1 MIDHALFDPA
11 MIDPETQRLNAE
23 IVAAHAA
30 QADPWSIPITEVRAR
45 RRQGTQASPA
55 MPRSARAEI
64 LTIDGPAGPL
74 QLRVIRPDA
83 RKWTKLRG
91 AYLHIHRGGWVWG
104 SADEQDPWLERI
116 ADTCGFVCLSVEYR
130 LAPEHPYPAA
140 LEDCEAAAL
149 WLAGPGRA
157 EFGISALT
165 IGGESAGAQL
175 AVMVLLRLRDKH
187 GLPRAFRGANL
198 NAGFFDLG
206 LTPSVRNWG
215 DERLVV
221 NTQDL
226 TNFANVYV
234 REGIDRRRPDVSPVY
249 ADLKGLPP
257 ALFTVGTHDPLLDDT
272 LYMSSRWAAAG
283 NGGHT
288 AIYPGGCHVFV
299 RYPGAMTER
308 ALELIDRF
316 LMALA

>member
-11 MIDPETQRLNAE
+11 TIEPETLRLNAE
-23 IVAAHAA
+23 IIAAHAA
-30 QADPWSIPITEVRAR
+30 QDDPWSLPIAEVRAR
-45 RRQGTQASPA
+45 RRRGTQASPA
-55 MPRSARAEI
+55 MPRSARAET
-64 LTIDGPAGPL
+64 LTIVGPGGPL
-74 QLRVIRPDA
+74 MLRVIRPSA
-83 RKWTKLRG
+83 KKWPKARG

-104 SADEQDPWLERI
+104 AADEQDPWLERI
-116 ADTCGFVCLSVEYR
+116 ADCCGFICLSVEYR

-149 WLAGPGRA
+149 WLAGPGKA

-165 IGGESAGAQL
+165 IGGESAGAHL
-175 AVMVLLRLRDKH
+175 AVMTLLRLRDIH
-187 GLPRAFRGANL
+187 NLPRAFRGANL

-215 DERLVV
+215 EERLVV
-221 NTQDL
+221 NTRDL
-226 TNFANVYV
+226 TTFANDYV
-234 REGIDRRRPDVSPVY
+234 REGIDRRRPDVSPLY
-249 ADLKGLPP
+249 ADLTGLPP
-257 ALFTVGTHDPLLDDT
+257 ALFSVGTHDPLLDDT

-288 AIYPGGCHVFV
+288 AIYPGGCHVFI
-299 RYPGAMTER
+299 RYPGAMTGR

-316 LMALA
+316 LAALA

>member
-11 MIDPETQRLNAE
+11 TIDPETKRLNAE

-30 QADPWSIPITEVRAR
+30 QTDPWSIPIAEVRER
-45 RRQGTQASPA
+45 RRQGTKASPA

-64 LTIDGPAGPL
+64 LTIDGPGGPL
-74 QLRVIRPDA
+74 SLRLIRPDA
-83 RKWTKLRG
+83 KKWPKARG

-104 SADEQDPWLERI
+104 AADEQDPWLERI

-157 EFGISALT
+157 ELGVTALT
-165 IGGESAGAQL
+165 IGGESAGAHL
-175 AVMVLLRLRDKH
+175 AVMTLLRLRDRH
-187 GLPRAFRGANL
+187 NLPRAFRGANL

-221 NTQDL
+221 NTKDL
-226 TNFANVYV
+226 TTFANDYV
-234 REGIDRRRPDVSPVY
+234 RDGIDRRRPDVSPLY

>member
-30 QADPWSIPITEVRAR
+30 LTDPWAIPMTEVRAR

-116 ADTCGFVCLSVEYR
+116 ADIWTFQLIIEDAWQGQGLGTRLMIHAAGRAKHEGAARLTFVTAGSNDKLLRAVGSAGFVARVER
-130 LAPEHPYPAA
+130 HDGNVHITVP
-140 LEDCEAAAL
+140 
-149 WLAGPGRA
+149 
-157 EFGISALT
+157 
-165 IGGESAGAQL
+165 
-175 AVMVLLRLRDKH
+175 LRDV
-187 GLPRAFRGANL
+187 RAVV
-198 NAGFFDLG
+198 AG
-206 LTPSVRNWG
+206 
-215 DERLVV
+215 
-221 NTQDL
+221 
-226 TNFANVYV
+226 
-234 REGIDRRRPDVSPVY
+234 
-249 ADLKGLPP
+249 
-257 ALFTVGTHDPLLDDT
+257 
-272 LYMSSRWAAAG
+272 
-283 NGGHT
+283 
-288 AIYPGGCHVFV
+288 
-299 RYPGAMTER
+299 
-308 ALELIDRF
+308 
-316 LMALA
+316 

>member
-11 MIDPETQRLNAE
+11 TIDPDTKRLNAE
-23 IVAAHAA
+23 IIAAHAA
-30 QADPWSIPITEVRAR
+30 QADPWSIPIAAVRER
-45 RRQGTQASPA
+45 RRQGTKASPA
-55 MPRSARAEI
+55 MPRSVRAETV
-64 LTIDGPAGPL
+64 TIDGPGGPL
-74 QLRVIRPDA
+74 ALRMIRPDA
-83 RKWTKLRG
+83 RKWPKARG

-104 SADEQDPWLERI
+104 AADEQDPWLERI

-157 EFGISALT
+157 ELGITALT
-165 IGGESAGAQL
+165 IGGESAGAHL
-175 AVMVLLRLRDKH
+175 AVMTLLRLRDRH

-221 NTQDL
+221 NTKDL
-226 TNFANVYV
+226 TTFANDYV
-234 REGIDRRRPDVSPVY
+234 RDGIDRRRPDVSPLY
-249 ADLKGLPP
+249 ADLAGLPP

-299 RYPGAMTER
+299 RYPGALTER

>member
-11 MIDPETQRLNAE
+11 TIDPETKRLNAE

-30 QADPWSIPITEVRAR
+30 QDDPWSLPIAEVRAR
-45 RRQGTQASPA
+45 RRRGTKASPA
-55 MPRSARAEI
+55 MPRSTRAETV
-64 LTIDGPAGPL
+64 TIDGPGGPL
-74 QLRVIRPDA
+74 ALRMIRPAAA
-83 RKWTKLRG
+83 RWPKSRG
-91 AYLHIHRGGWVWG
+91 AYLHVHRGGWMWG
-104 SADEQDPWLERI
+104 AADEQDPWLERI
-116 ADTCGFVCLSVEYR
+116 ADLCGFICLSVEYR
-130 LAPEHPYPAA
+130 LAPENPYPAA

-157 EFGISALT
+157 ELGVSALT

-175 AVMVLLRLRDKH
+175 AVMTLLRLRDRH
-187 GLPRAFRGANL
+187 AMPRAFRGANL

-215 DERLVV
+215 EERLVV
-221 NTQDL
+221 NTRDL
-226 TNFANVYV
+226 TTFANDYV
-234 REGIDRRRPDVSPVY
+234 REGIDRRRPDVSPLY

-288 AIYPGGCHVFV
+288 AIYPGGCHVFI
-299 RYPGAMTER
+299 RYPGAMSER

>member
-11 MIDPETQRLNAE
+11 TIDPETKRLNAE

-30 QADPWSIPITEVRAR
+30 QEDPWELPIEEVRAR
-45 RRQGTQASPA
+45 RRRGTQASPA
-55 MPRSARAEI
+55 MPRSARAETM
-64 LTIDGPAGPL
+64 TIEGPGGPL
-74 QLRVIRPDA
+74 ALRVIRP
-83 RKWTKLRG
+83 RLRPGQSPRG

-116 ADTCGFVCLSVEYR
+116 ADNCGFICLSVEYR

-157 EFGISALT
+157 ELGVHALT
-165 IGGESAGAQL
+165 IGGESVGAHL
-175 AVMVLLRLRDKH
+175 AVMVLLRLRDRH
-187 GLPRAFRGANL
+187 RLPRAFRGANL
-198 NAGFFDLG
+198 NAGFYDLG

-221 NTQDL
+221 NTRDL
-226 TNFANVYV
+226 TRFADDYV
-234 REGIDRRRPDVSPVY
+234 RAGVDRRRPDVSPIY

-257 ALFTVGTHDPLLDDT
+257 ALFTIGTADPLIDDT
-272 LYMSSRWAAAG
+272 LYMSARWAVAG

-288 AIYPGGCHVFV
+288 AVYPGGCHVFV
-299 RYPGAMTER
+299 RYPGEMTER

-316 LMALA
+316 LTALA

>member
-11 MIDPETQRLNAE
+11 TIDAETKALNAE
-23 IVAAHAA
+23 IMAAHAA
-30 QADPWSIPITEVRAR
+30 QADPWSLPIEEVRAR
-45 RRQGTQASPA
+45 RRAGTQASPA
-55 MPRSARAEI
+55 MPRSPRAEI
-64 LTIDGPAGPL
+64 LTIEGPGGPL
-74 QLRVIRPDA
+74 ALRVIRPQGKA
-83 RKWTKLRG
+83 RG

-104 SADEQDPWLERI
+104 AADEQDPWLERI

-149 WLAGPGRA
+149 WLAGPGKT
-157 EFGISALT
+157 ELGVHALT
-165 IGGESAGAQL
+165 IGGESVGAHL
-175 AVMVLLRLRDKH
+175 AVMTLLRLRDRH

-198 NAGFFDLG
+198 NAGFYDLG
-206 LTPSVRNWG
+206 LTPSVRLWG
-215 DERLVV
+215 EERLVI
-221 NTQDL
+221 NTTDL
-226 TNFANVYV
+226 KRFADGYV
-234 REGIDRRRPDVSPVY
+234 REGIDRRRPDVSPLY

-257 ALFTVGTHDPLLDDT
+257 ALFTVGTADPLLDDT
-272 LYMSSRWAAAG
+272 LYMSARWAAAN

-288 AIYPGGCHVFV
+288 AVYAGGCHIFV
-299 RYPGAMTER
+299 RYPSALSER